1 MRSLRFPHPLVLLT
15 LFCILAA
22 VLSYVLPAGQYARRL
37 NAATGREVVVPNS
50 YHPVPPTPVGP
61 LDVAVAIPKG
71 LAAAGA
77 VVFMIFLAG
86 GAFTVVDQ
94 TGALRFGVDWLLRH
108 AQGRE
113 GAVIPVVAVLFATM
127 GALENMG
134 EEIIAL
140 VPVLLVLMRR
150 LGYPVLTTVA
160 ASLGT
165 AVVGAAFSPIN
176 PFQVGIAQQLAQLP
190 LLSAAGYRLVFLA
203 VALGIW
209 IGGTMRYAS
218 RYRGAPDAR
227 LGPAD
232 ASLGT
237 ADASLGAA
245 DASFGTAN
253 MKFGL
258 ADTRLGTTDTTLG
271 LADTT
276 LSLADTTLGTA
287 DTTLSLAD
295 TTFGTAD
302 TGRHGLVL
310 LLLLVAFSVFAFGV
324 VRLGWDFDQM
334 SALFLLLG
342 IGAGL
347 LGGRGFTGTAEGFV
361 AGFRDIAFS
370 AILVG
375 FARAIFVVLEQ
386 GHIVDTIV
394 RGLAAPLAHLP
405 VALAALGMMGAQAA
419 LHLPVPSVSGQ
430 AVLTLSLL
438 IPLSDLIGL
447 PRQVTVLAYQY
458 GAGLTDLLTPTNGAL
473 MAILTACGVRYD
485 QWLRFAGPLYGL
497 LLALGAVSVLL
508 GIWLKLA

>member
-1 MRSLRFPHPLVLLT
+1 MKSLRFPHPLVLLT
-15 LFCILAA
+15 LFIILAA

-37 NAATGREVVVPNS
+37 NTATGREVVVPNS
-50 YHPVPPTPVGP
+50 YHLVPPTPVGP

-113 GAVIPVVAVLFATM
+113 GAVLFATM

-203 VALGIW
+203 LALGIW
-209 IGGTMRYAS
+209 IGGTMRHAS
-218 RYRGAPDAR
+218 RYRVAPDAR

-232 ASLGT
+232 V
-237 ADASLGAA
+237 SLGAA
-245 DASFGTAN
+245 DTRFGTAN
-253 MKFGL
+253 RKLGL

-271 LADTT
+271 LAGTT

-287 DTTLSLAD
+287 DTSLSLAD
-295 TTFGTAD
+295 TTLGSAD

-361 AGFRDIAFS
+361 VGFRDIAFS

-430 AVLTLSLL
+430 AVLTMPLL

-447 PRQVTVLAYQY
+447 PRQATVLAYQY

-473 MAILTACGVRYD
+473 MAMLTACGVRYD